1 MKEGYN
7 VKIIKFLIF
16 GFLFAFIKDRPMY
29 FNNPPSS
36 IQERYYHYIGSPLE
50 DSGVTFTSLGLI
62 EGVFNGFNIIYEGI
76 YLFFSGFLLKYVE
89 GFSGE
94 MSAFFWAILGLF
106 WSFIYEFAVSAISL
120 IVSIPLALAVV
131 VSPLYYLGVLLGL
144 TGAVLSIRWVFFSAW
159 KVSGRHTEQMKTDL
173 EEGAAQ

>member
-1 MKEGYN
+1 MKEGCN
-7 VKIIKFLIF
+7 VRIVKFLVF

-36 IQERYYHYIGSPLE
+36 IQERYYHYLGSPLE

-76 YLFFSGFLLKYVE
+76 FLFFAGFFSKYVE

-94 MSAFFWAILGLF
+94 MSAFLWAILGLF

-120 IVSIPLALAVV
+120 IASIPLALAVV

-144 TGAVLSIRWVFFSAW
+144 SGAVLSIRWVFFSTR
-159 KVSGRHTEQMKTDL
+159 KVSERHTEQMKMDL
-173 EEGAAQ
+173 EEEAAQ